1 MRELRCVEVQEMLPA
16 YADEPRS
23 DLALRR
29 HLAGCADCSD
39 EALRYQQMSRSL
51 LALASETA
59 EPPADLLPA
68 LLAVPDADNAVQAV
82 KTHVARNR
90 RAYLGGAAVV
100 VAGAAGAALWRSRRK
115 LATA

>member
-1 MRELRCVEVQEMLPA
+1 MRELSCAEVQEMLPA
-16 YADEPRS
+16 YVDEPHA
-23 DLALRR
+23 DLSLQR
-29 HLAGCADCSD
+29 HVAGCEDCKG
-39 EALRYQQMSRSL
+39 EAARYQEMSRSL
-51 LALASETA
+51 HALVDHVA
-59 EPPADLLPA
+59 EPPIDLLPA
-68 LLAVPDADNAVQAV
+68 LLSIPDADNAVVAV